1 MFSHFEKPSR
11 VVPLEGGVNFRDL
24 GGYLNQ
30 NDQQV
35 RWRKIFRCGHLGDLT
50 TADLDALEH
59 LNVTHVH
66 DFRREE
72 EQQRTPSQPIRATV
86 YDDYGMFVGSMS
98 KFWEYMTSEKLTA
111 ESAHELVVGSYRNC
125 VDDVAPHYAR
135 LFESL
140 LSPKTGSSVFHCSAG
155 KDRTGMAAALI
166 LSALD
171 VDRSTVVDDYLLT
184 LEHFDSERL
193 MNIVEQ
199 HLRDADVAHWERSWL
214 VPYCSVHRDN
224 IEAFFDGVEARYGS
238 VDRYL
243 VDALGLND
251 ERRQQLRQ
259 LYLES

>member
-1 MFSHFEKPSR
+1 MFSDFEKPSR

-24 GGYLNQ
+24 GGYLNVH
-30 NDQQV
+30 DQQV

-50 TADLDALEH
+50 NKDLDVLEH

-86 YDDYGMFVGSMS
+86 YNDYEMFVGSMS
-98 KFWEYMTSEKLTA
+98 KFWEYMTAEKLTA
-111 ESAHELVVGSYRNC
+111 ESAHDLVVGSYRNC
-125 VDDVAPHYAR
+125 IDDVAPHYQR
-135 LFESL
+135 LFQSL
-140 LSPKTGSSVFHCSAG
+140 LSPATDASVFHCSAG

-171 VDRSTVVDDYLLT
+171 VDRDIVVEDYLLT

-199 HLRDADVAHWERSWL
+199 HLRDAKVAHWERSWL

-224 IEAFFDGVEARYGS
+224 IEAFFEGVESRYDS
-238 VDRYL
+238 VDQYL
-243 VDALGLND
+243 SDALGLTPSK
-251 ERRQQLRQ
+251 RQQLKN
-259 LYLES
+259 LYLEA

>member
-1 MFSHFEKPSR
+1 MFSDFEKPSR

-24 GGYLNQ
+24 GGYLNAH
-30 NDQQV
+30 DQQV

-50 TADLDALEH
+50 QKDLDALEH
-59 LNVTHVH
+59 LKVTHVH

-86 YDDYGMFVGSMS
+86 YNDYEMFVGSMS
-98 KFWEYMTSEKLTA
+98 KFWEYMTAEKLTA
-111 ESAHELVVGSYRNC
+111 ESAHDLVVGSYRNC
-125 VDDVAPHYAR
+125 VDDVAPHYHR

-140 LSPKTGSSVFHCSAG
+140 LSPSTGSSVFHCSAG

-171 VDRSTVVDDYLLT
+171 VDRDTVVDDYLLT

-199 HLRDADVAHWERSWL
+199 HLRDAKVANWERSWL

-224 IEAFFDGVEARYGS
+224 IEAFFDGVDSRYGS

-243 VDALGLND
+243 SDALGLTTD
-251 ERRQQLRQ
+251 KRQQLRDI
-259 LYLES
+259 YLES